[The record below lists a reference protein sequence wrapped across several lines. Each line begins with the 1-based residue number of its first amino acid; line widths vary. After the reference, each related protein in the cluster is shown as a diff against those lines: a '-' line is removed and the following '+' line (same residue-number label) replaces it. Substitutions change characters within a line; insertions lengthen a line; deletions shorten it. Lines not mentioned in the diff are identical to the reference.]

1 LEGNSLMVTR
11 ADIEAKAKEIEG
23 VLQETQ
29 QAAKTSAVWLAVG
42 VAAVVL
48 FAFVFGRRKGKQ
60 GKAVVEVYRV

>member
-1 LEGNSLMVTR
+1 MVTR

-29 QAAKTSAVWLAVG
+29 QAAKTGAVWLAVG
-42 VAAVVL
+42 VVAIVAL
-48 FAFVFGRRKGKQ
+48 AFIFGRRKGRE

>member
-1 LEGNSLMVTR
+1 MVTR

>member
-1 LEGNSLMVTR
+1 MVTR

-29 QAAKTSAVWLAVG
+29 QAAKTGAVWLAIG
-42 VAAVVL
+42 VVAIVA
-48 FAFVFGRRKGKQ
+48 FAFIFGRRKGKE

>member
-1 LEGNSLMVTR
+1 MVTR

-23 VLQETQ
+23 ALAETR
-29 QAAKTSAVWLAVG
+29 QAAKTGAVWIAVG
-42 VAAVVL
+42 VTAIVL

>member
-1 LEGNSLMVTR
+1 MVTR

-23 VLQETQ
+23 VLRETQ

-48 FAFVFGRRKGKQ
+48 FAFVFGRRKGKK

>member
-1 LEGNSLMVTR
+1 MVTR

-42 VAAVVL
+42 VVAVVL
-48 FAFVFGRRKGKQ
+48 FAFVFGRRKGKK

>member
-1 LEGNSLMVTR
+1 MVTR

-48 FAFVFGRRKGKQ
+48 FAFVFGRRKGKK